1 MDAMTAD
8 PKDEHVHVYTFF
20 TVATEFNYNV
30 TDTII
35 TINSILYG

>member
-30 TDTII
+30 IDTI